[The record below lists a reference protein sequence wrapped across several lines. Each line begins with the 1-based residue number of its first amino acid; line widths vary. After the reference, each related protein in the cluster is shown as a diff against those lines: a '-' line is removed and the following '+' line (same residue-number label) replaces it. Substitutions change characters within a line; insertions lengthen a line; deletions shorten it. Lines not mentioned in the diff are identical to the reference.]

1 VFNNSENITVLVF
14 VMTESDVLRIQFS
27 VYFCDAGD
35 VTNSLV
41 STVVSRALK
50 KVRDNV
56 SAECLQTA
64 SSLAQSSVNT
74 GLIDATSLVDEFF
87 ATPS

>member
-1 VFNNSENITVLVF
+1 
-14 VMTESDVLRIQFS
+14 
-27 VYFCDAGD
+27 
-35 VTNSLV
+35 
-41 STVVSRALK
+41 VVSRALK

-56 SAECLQTA
+56 LAECLQAA

-87 ATPS
+87 LQRRLEPLSVGVRIS